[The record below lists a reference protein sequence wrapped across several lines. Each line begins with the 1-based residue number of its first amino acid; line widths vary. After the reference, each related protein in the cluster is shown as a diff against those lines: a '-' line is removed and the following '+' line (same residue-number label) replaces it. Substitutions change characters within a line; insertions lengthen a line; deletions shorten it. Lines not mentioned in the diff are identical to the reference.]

1 MRVPLV
7 FTKKKK
13 KILARATRANYETAA
28 SNVEDLFAVC
38 SETWV
43 ALDTANFVTFFS
55 EVWQKF
61 AKFVLVQPGPLFSS
75 FYTKSTIFVAEG
87 VINKLVDNF
96 FFVTFLSEV
105 HHVLHLLH
113 EF

>member
-1 MRVPLV
+1 ML
-7 FTKKKK
+7 
-13 KILARATRANYETAA
+13 KIYL
-28 SNVEDLFAVC
+28 LFAQKHGLHLTQLI
-38 SETWV
+38 SSH
-43 ALDTANFVTFFS
+43 FFS
-55 EVWQKF
+55 EVWQKC

-113 EF
+113 EV